1 MATLPIVKMTL
12 YKHGVGFY
20 ERRGQ
25 VDEDTVGLVFMKDEM
40 SDILKS
46 LTAFTVGGGQVL
58 GMDYQTPE
66 DKPALLARSSI
77 QLSAASS
84 LRDLLRD
91 LRGRQVKA
99 VTPSQTLTGVM
110 IGVDLPGERE
120 PMAGTLVSLVD
131 PSTAQVRSIPLNE
144 LMELTLLDTRGAEDL
159 TYFLET
165 SKAAEN
171 KRAVT
176 IRLTAGRT
184 DLVVSYIA
192 PSPTWRVSYRLV
204 ADEAGNSGQA
214 LLQGW
219 GLFDNTFDEDLE
231 NVQLSFVAG
240 MPVSFIYDLYT
251 PYTPQRP
258 VITEEA
264 RVVAAPVTFEA
275 AQMRSAPEEAAPMAF
290 GAAPAGKA
298 MMARATMADVSEST
312 AVAATGQ
319 TQGEFF
325 SYVVANPVTVRR
337 GRSAMVPIL
346 QTRLA
351 YRKERIY
358 NGRKHPVNPVITA
371 RFKNDTG
378 LTLERGP
385 LTVVEGGEYAGEA
398 ILPFTSPG
406 TDIFLAYAIDL
417 GVKVTEAPA
426 AEQVLVAVN
435 LQNRMLSIQEYNV
448 QRVVYTVE
456 NRNDQPV
463 EVLVEHPRLP
473 EYQPFDT
480 PDAVET
486 TAESYRHLVRAK
498 PHGTVTFTAQQRRLV
513 ARREEIRNQ
522 RGGQLQRWLRD
533 RVLDAETYAVL
544 ERILAQYDKI
554 AEHEAD
560 IKRNETRRQ
569 EIFNQQKQVQGNLA
583 NLRDQGEE
591 GQLRARYTRTLN
603 QLEDDLLQLRERD
616 EALRQAVAQAKQQID
631 EILSS
636 LPA

>member
-1 MATLPIVKMTL
+1 MASLPIVKMTL
-12 YKHGVGFY
+12 YKHGVGYY

-25 VDEDTVGLVFMKDEM
+25 VDEDTVSLVFMKDEM

-77 QLSAASS
+77 QLSAAAS

-91 LRGRQVKA
+91 LRGRLVKA
-99 VTPSQTLTGVM
+99 ETPSQTLTGVM
-110 IGVDLPGERE
+110 VGVDLPGERE
-120 PMAGTLVSLVD
+120 PMSATVLSIYV
-131 PSTAQVRSIPLNE
+131 PAAAQVHSLALDD
-144 LMELTLLDTRGAEDL
+144 LMALTLLDTRAAEDL

-176 IRLTAGRT
+176 IRLTPGRT
-184 DLVVSYIA
+184 DLVASYIA

-204 ADEAGNSGQA
+204 TDDAGNSSQA

-251 PYTPQRP
+251 PYTPPRP
-258 VITEEA
+258 VVTEEA
-264 RVVAAPVTFEA
+264 RVVAGPVEFEA
-275 AQMRSAPEEAAPMAF
+275 SLRSMAEEAPMAL
-290 GAAPAGKA
+290 GAAAPTSKRTGARL
-298 MMARATMADVSEST
+298 MAADVAEST

-319 TQGEFF
+319 AQGEFF

-346 QTRLA
+346 QARLG
-351 YRKERIY
+351 YHKERIY
-358 NGRKHPVNPVITA
+358 NGRKQPVNPVITA
-371 RFKNDTG
+371 RFTNETG

-385 LTVVEGGEYAGEA
+385 VTVVEGGEYAGEA
-398 ILPFTSPG
+398 MLPFTGPG
-406 TDIFLAYAIDL
+406 NDIFLAYAVDL
-417 GVKVTEAPA
+417 GVKVSEAPA

-435 LQNRMLSIQEYNV
+435 LEHRMLSIQEYNI
-448 QRVVYTVE
+448 QRIVYTVD
-456 NRNDQPV
+456 NRNEQPV
-463 EVLVEHPRLP
+463 EVLIEHPRLP
-473 EYQPFDT
+473 EYTPFDT
-480 PDAVET
+480 PEPAET
-486 TAESYRHLVRAK
+486 TADTYRYRVRVK
-498 PHGTVTFTAQQRRLV
+498 PHATVTFTAQQRRLV
-513 ARREEIRNQ
+513 ARREELRNQ
-522 RGGQLQRWLRD
+522 RASNLQRWLRD
-533 RVLDAETYAVL
+533 RVLDAETFAVI
-544 ERILAQYDKI
+544 ERILAQYDQI
-554 AEHEAD
+554 TEHEAEL
-560 IKRNETRRQ
+560 KRNETQRQ
-569 EIFNQQKQVQGNLA
+569 NVFNQQKQVQGNLA
-583 NLRDQGEE
+583 SLRDQGEE

-603 QLEDDLLQLRERD
+603 QLEDELQQLRERD
-616 EALRQAVAQAKQQID
+616 EALRQAITQAKQRID

>member
-12 YKHGVGFY
+12 YKHGVGYY
-20 ERRGQ
+20 ERRSQ
-25 VDEDTVGLVFMKDEM
+25 IEEETVSLVFMKDEM
-40 SDILKS
+40 NDILKS

-91 LRGRQVKA
+91 LRGREVKV
-99 VTPSQTLTGVM
+99 VTTSDTVTGLMV
-110 IGVDLPGERE
+110 GVDLPGERE
-120 PMAGTLVSLVD
+120 PMSATLLSLYVSAA
-131 PSTAQVRSIPLNE
+131 AQVRAMALDEVLELN
-144 LMELTLLDTRGAEDL
+144 LLDTRASEDL
-159 TYFLET
+159 TYYLET

-176 IRLTAGRT
+176 IRLTPGRT

-192 PSPTWRVSYRLV
+192 PSPIWRVSYRLV
-204 ADEAGNSGQA
+204 ADEATHGGQA

-251 PYTPQRP
+251 PYTPERP
-258 VITEEA
+258 VVTEET
-264 RVVAAPVTFEA
+264 RTVAGPVEFEA
-275 AQMRSAPEEAAPMAF
+275 ALRSMPEESAMTFA
-290 GAAPAGKA
+290 AAPASKRGPA
-298 MMARATMADVSEST
+298 RLMAADGAEST
-312 AVAATGQ
+312 TVAATGQ
-319 TQGEFF
+319 AQGEFF

-346 QTRLA
+346 QARLA
-351 YRKERIY
+351 HHKERIY
-358 NGRKHPVNPVITA
+358 NGRKHPINPVITA
-371 RFKNDTG
+371 RFKNETG

-385 LTVVEGGEYAGEA
+385 LTVTDAGEYAGEA

-406 TDIFLAYAIDL
+406 NDIFLAYAVDL
-417 GVKVTEAPA
+417 GVKISEAPA

-435 LQNRMLSIQEYNV
+435 LEHRMLSVQEYNI
-448 QRVVYTVE
+448 QRIVYTVE
-456 NRNDQPV
+456 NRNEQPV
-463 EVLVEHPRLP
+463 DVTIEHPRLP
-473 EYQPFDT
+473 QYTPFDT
-480 PDAVET
+480 PEPAEA
-486 TAESYRHLVRAK
+486 TADTYRYLVRVK
-498 PHGTVTFTAQQRRLV
+498 PHGTTTFTAQQRRLV
-513 ARREEIRNQ
+513 ARREELRNQ
-522 RGGQLQRWLRD
+522 RSAQLQRWLRD
-533 RVLDAETYAVL
+533 RVLDKETFEVI
-544 ERILAQYDKI
+544 ERILAQYNQI
-554 AEHEAD
+554 SEYEAELRH
-560 IKRNETRRQ
+560 NETARQ
-569 EIFNQQKQVQGNLA
+569 AIFNQQKQTQGNLA

-591 GQLRARYTRTLN
+591 GQLRARYTRSLN
-603 QLEDDLLQLRERD
+603 QLEDDLLKLRERD
-616 EALRQAVAQAKQQID
+616 EGLRQAVAQAKQQID